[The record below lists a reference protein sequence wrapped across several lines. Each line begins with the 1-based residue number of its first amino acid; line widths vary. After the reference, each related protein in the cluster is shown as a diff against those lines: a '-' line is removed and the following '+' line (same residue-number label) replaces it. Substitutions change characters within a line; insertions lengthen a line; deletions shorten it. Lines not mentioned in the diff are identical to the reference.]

1 MALTN
6 PVTPQDVVRLRQA
19 IQQLS
24 HLRLGPTGSPQFAGI
39 EVGHLT
45 DTTLTRASAGD
56 VNIEG
61 NIVYRAGGTDVPVT
75 DGGTGVSSLTDHG
88 ILLGSGTSSI
98 TPLGVAGDGYLPIGK
113 AGNDPVLATITG
125 TAKRVIVTNGAG
137 SITLSGPQD
146 LDTVDSPTF
155 AGLTLTED
163 GANITLKNDVNEH
176 GDGEAETLIK
186 FTDHTDAILGQIEA
200 SHSGAADDTKGNL
213 IFSTHNGTSL
223 TEIMRIS
230 DTGFIGV
237 GITPLASFHI
247 AGSDRISRIMADAFS
262 DNAAHYPSLT
272 FRRSNNDTIG
282 TATTTIDGME
292 LGSIDF
298 QAVDSEGD
306 MVYCGKIKLSQV
318 GDATADNVPSRMTLE
333 SSSDTGLNTSQLV
346 LDIDGNV
353 GLGTNNPGTL
363 LQLVSAASYI
373 TLQNTTDEH
382 GEYQAESRIIFE
394 DHADNALVS
403 IRGSHSGVADD
414 TKGEFGIAVNDGSG
428 LGRVATFDYTGYFG
442 LGLELA
448 SRRPGTMFQMAGPN
462 AYFTLQ
468 NNTAENGEGEAE
480 TRIIFED
487 HADNALAQIQGS
499 HAGTDNDNKGDLIFY
514 TNDGTSLDEA
524 MRIGDNGFLGIGIQS
539 PLGPLHTLRAATS
552 NRIIVDTYS
561 DNVAHYSN
569 VQFRRSNN
577 DTPGTMTATIDT
589 MIIGTVEFRGT
600 DTGLG
605 YDECARIEV
614 IQDGNAGADDIP
626 ANMIFS
632 TNSTTAKNEN
642 QLVLHNDG
650 LVGIGLVA
658 PTAQLHIDQSDA
670 AGAIPVLKL
679 DQADIDDSFIDFIGT
694 SAGDGTRSISSD
706 VGELGACFGKI
717 RVEINGVTKWIRVYD
732 DST

>member
-176 GDGEAETLIK
+176 GDGEAETL
-186 FTDHTDAILGQIEA
+186 
-200 SHSGAADDTKGNL
+200 
-213 IFSTHNGTSL
+213 
-223 TEIMRIS
+223 
-230 DTGFIGV
+230 
-237 GITPLASFHI
+237 
-247 AGSDRISRIMADAFS
+247 
-262 DNAAHYPSLT
+262 
-272 FRRSNNDTIG
+272 
-282 TATTTIDGME
+282 
-292 LGSIDF
+292 
-298 QAVDSEGD
+298 
-306 MVYCGKIKLSQV
+306 
-318 GDATADNVPSRMTLE
+318 
-333 SSSDTGLNTSQLV
+333 
-346 LDIDGNV
+346 
-353 GLGTNNPGTL
+353 
-363 LQLVSAASYI
+363 
-373 TLQNTTDEH
+373 
-382 GEYQAESRIIFE
+382 
-394 DHADNALVS
+394 
-403 IRGSHSGVADD
+403 
-414 TKGEFGIAVNDGSG
+414 
-428 LGRVATFDYTGYFG
+428 
-442 LGLELA
+442 
-448 SRRPGTMFQMAGPN
+448 
-462 AYFTLQ
+462 
-468 NNTAENGEGEAE
+468 
-480 TRIIFED
+480 IIFED